1 MVQYRPAATGVQ
13 VSAVHPQQNWMQTLE
28 SCTLIKDQPTK
39 RHVTLQHVQVL
50 PLLNHHSWKQL
61 GFKNHCTVCEM
72 FCGDFVQH
80 VIYIYFNCWFCGC
93 DKVAF
98 YTYTYRISIYR
109 IRITDHYIYIYM
121 CVCVCGHTGSC
132 CTHCVHV
139 LAIGLVEQLPDISVA
154 VLLTTQ
160 FT

>member
-1 MVQYRPAATGVQ
+1 VQYRPAATGVQ

-80 VIYIYFNCWFCGC
+80 VIYIYISTVDFVVVTKLLFTLIHTEYL
-93 DKVAF
+93 
-98 YTYTYRISIYR
+98 YTGY
-109 IRITDHYIYIYM
+109 
-121 CVCVCGHTGSC
+121 V
-132 CTHCVHV
+132 
-139 LAIGLVEQLPDISVA
+139 
-154 VLLTTQ
+154 
-160 FT
+160 